1 MENKSPES
9 QSSSQ
14 EPGAGSQESGARSQH
29 PPSDLHHPSSIIH
42 HPPLA
47 LRPSRPL
54 LRYLGIY
61 AALWKNSVTREM
73 IFKSNFL
80 LWIVVELLWFGLQ
93 LSFIGVLYLHT
104 EHIGTWTKWQVV
116 MLIGGSHF
124 IQQLFQAFFLINC
137 TNLSELIRTG
147 KLDFLL
153 LLPVNTRFVVS
164 LRQVDL
170 GAFVN
175 ASFAVAVLAYA
186 ARQMRFVPAPLHVL
200 GFLLLCVVGILI
212 HYSLMFLLASI
223 SFWTVRAQG
232 IVWGYYNL
240 FNIARLPDEAFRGLF
255 KALFTFAIP
264 MLLVSNVPVRVLAN
278 KLTSPVPL
286 LLLLG
291 MSLICF
297 LMSEWGWRASVRR
310 YTSASS

>member
-1 MENKSPES
+1 MKSEARNPKSKVEN
-9 QSSSQ
+9 
-14 EPGAGSQESGARSQH
+14 ADTQH
-29 PPSDLHHPSSIIH
+29 ATRNTHHASRFTH
-42 HPPLA
+42 HA
-47 LRPSRPL
+47 S
-54 LRYLGIY
+54 RYLSIY

-73 IFKSNFL
+73 NFKSNFL
-80 LWIVVELLWFGLQ
+80 LWILVELLWFGLQ

-104 EHIGTWTKWQVV
+104 DHIGTWTKWQVV
-116 MLIGGSHF
+116 LLIGASHF
-124 IQQLFQAFFLINC
+124 IQQIYQAFFLINC
-137 TNLSELIRTG
+137 TNLSELVRTG

-175 ASFAVAVLAYA
+175 AGSAVALMIYA
-186 ARQMRFVPAPLHVL
+186 GRQLHLVPTLVQVA
-200 GFLLLCVVGILI
+200 GFLALCVTGIAI

-240 FNIARLPDEAFRGLF
+240 FNIARMPDEAFSGLF
-255 KALFTFAIP
+255 KAVFTFAVP
-264 MLLVSNVPVRVLAN
+264 MLMDSNVPARLLAD
-278 KLTSPVPL
+278 KLNTPLPVFL
-286 LLLLG
+286 LLL
-291 MSLICF
+291 MCVVCF
-297 LMSEWGWRASVRR
+297 CVSEWGWRASMRR

>member
-1 MENKSPES
+1 MSQNSKS
-9 QSSSQ
+9 QSPIADSQ
-14 EPGAGSQESGARSQH
+14 A
-29 PPSDLHHPSSIIH
+29 PSATHKASVIHYLHV
-42 HPPLA
+42 
-47 LRPSRPL
+47 
-54 LRYLGIY
+54 Y

-80 LWIVVELLWFGLQ
+80 LWIVVESLWFGLQ

-104 EHIGTWTKWQVV
+104 DHIGSWQKWQVV
-116 MLIGGSHF
+116 MLIGASHF
-124 IQQLFQAFFLINC
+124 IQQIFQAFFLVNC
-137 TNLSELIRTG
+137 TNLSELVRTG

-164 LRQVDL
+164 FRQVDL

-175 ASFAVAVLAYA
+175 ASFALAVMGYA
-186 ARQMRFVPAPLHVL
+186 ARQMHLVPSVVQVV
-200 GFLLLCVVGILI
+200 GFLVLCLAGIVI

-223 SFWTVRAQG
+223 CFWTVRAQG

-240 FNIARLPDEAFRGLF
+240 FNIARMPDEAFRGLF
-255 KALFTFAIP
+255 RAVFTFAIP
-264 MLLVSNVPVRVLAN
+264 MLLVSNVPVRVLV
-278 KLTSPVPL
+278 KPLGSPKWA

-291 MSLICF
+291 MSVVF
-297 LMSEWGWRASVRR
+297 FFVSELGWRTSLKR